1 MSCSNRSSAESP
13 GGSDPNRLHV
23 ISCGLRHTC
32 RRFCRVGVDGMG
44 DPLWCTGTTSTR
56 LDGGPGL
63 RMLLCIESI
72 DTDRTGGARL
82 LLLILADVPDASVA
96 WLDDLFSTLNGVGL
110 LGIGIGCA
118 SLRPFA
124 RVGAASTRFRNNSS
138 SSNQLSFCVRVAKA
152 SSGQSKPV
160 LLVDCGL
167 RWMPLGRLGMSGSA
181 VDDDPCRS
189 TDLCGDASGGLCM
202 MLSFQYSSRCRFIAT
217 VVGCS
222 VQVLGG
228 LPVSAFFCGTD
239 FCWDASRRLVD
250 MIWRP
255 RDVGHP

>member
-1 MSCSNRSSAESP
+1 MSCSNRSSADSP

-82 LLLILADVPDASVA
+82 LLFICDTDVPDASVA
-96 WLDDLFSTLNGVGL
+96 WLEDLFSTLKGVGL
-110 LGIGIGCA
+110 LDIGMGCA
-118 SLRPFA
+118 SLRPLA
-124 RVGAASTRFRNNSS
+124 RAGAASTRLRNNSR
-138 SSNQLSFCVRVAKA
+138 SSNHVSLCVRVAKA

-160 LLVDCGL
+160 LVDCGL
-167 RWMPLGRLGMSGSA
+167 RWLPLGRLGMSGSA
-181 VDDDPCRS
+181 VGDEPWRF

-202 MLSFQYSSRCRFIAT
+202 TLSFQYSSRCRFIAA

-222 VQVLGG
+222 VLVGG
-228 LPVSAFFCGTD
+228 LPVSAFSCGTD

-250 MIWRP
+250 MMWRP
-255 RDVGHP
+255 RDVGQP